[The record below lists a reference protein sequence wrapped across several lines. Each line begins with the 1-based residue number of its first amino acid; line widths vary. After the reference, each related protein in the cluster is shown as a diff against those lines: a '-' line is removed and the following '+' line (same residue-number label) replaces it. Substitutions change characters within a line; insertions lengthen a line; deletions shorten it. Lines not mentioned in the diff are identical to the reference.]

1 MDSERIEPLSYA
13 ERWSRDGLKAVE
25 PPGGFLTLEVDMS
38 EAALARG
45 KAKEAG
51 NAITYTHL
59 IICAVAGALTKNP
72 DLHRLTAGNKRL
84 LPASVDICLSVAGEG
99 AVTPVLILKDA
110 GSKNAE
116 AIAREV
122 RERAAEAR
130 SEDENRLRLLNR
142 WGWIVPVAFL
152 RTALIRFFLSR
163 LWYRRMAS
171 GTFQVSVVS
180 SVDFF
185 VPFLF
190 NTAAALGAGRVRNR
204 VIAIGGKVEVR
215 PTVMLSCCFDHK
227 VWNGMNAAKFLN
239 AVGAELEASG

>member
-1 MDSERIEPLSYA
+1 
-13 ERWSRDGLKAVE
+13 
-25 PPGGFLTLEVDMS
+25 
-38 EAALARG
+38 
-45 KAKEAG
+45 
-51 NAITYTHL
+51 
-59 IICAVAGALTKNP
+59 
-72 DLHRLTAGNKRL
+72 
-84 LPASVDICLSVAGEG
+84 
-99 AVTPVLILKDA
+99 VLILKDA
-110 GSKNAE
+110 GSKNPE

-130 SEDENRLRLLNR
+130 TEDEKRLRLLNR
-142 WGWIVPVAFL
+142 WGWIVPAAFL

-180 SVDFF
+180 NVDFF

-204 VIAIGGKVEVR
+204 VVAIGGKVEVR
-215 PTVMLSCCFDHK
+215 PTIMLSCCFDHK